1 MKRLIFAAL
10 MFTIS
15 LGTKAEEGHFGITT
29 GLDYS
34 TGKYGQSE
42 ATKIK
47 YIPFIG
53 KYEHD
58 LWLVKVTVP
67 WLQIEGPGGATGGD
81 SKIIIADNVNK
92 HTSES
97 GLGDVVAS
105 ITYTAFQSEEQK
117 IILDVGARVKF
128 GTASVKK
135 GLGTGE
141 NDYAV
146 QLDAYKTL
154 DKVTLLGTVGYKV
167 LGDPKDLELY
177 LHNVWYGTLGMAYKI
192 NNSNSAGLLLD
203 LRQSTCYLNTNIR
216 EYTVYYSH
224 RFNPTYKLQSY
235 ITAGDTM
242 SSVDLGAGLML
253 GVSW

>member
-10 MFTIS
+10 IFTIS
-15 LGTKAEEGHFGITT
+15 LETKAEDGQFGMTT

-53 KYEHD
+53 KFEYD
-58 LWLVKVTVP
+58 LWQVKVTVP

-105 ITYTAFQSEEQK
+105 ITYTVFQLEEQK
-117 IILDVGARVKF
+117 IILDVGGKVKF

-154 DKVTLLGTVGYKV
+154 DKVTLFGTVGYKV

-192 NNSNSAGLLLD
+192 NNANNAGLLLD

-235 ITAGDTM
+235 ITTGDTM

>member
-1 MKRLIFAAL
+1 MKKLILTAL
-10 MFTIS
+10 FLIS
-15 LGTKAEEGHFGITT
+15 SPITKAEEARIGFTT

-42 ATKIK
+42 STNIK
-47 YIPFIG
+47 YVPLIG
-53 KYEHD
+53 KYEYD
-58 LWLVKVTVP
+58 RWLVKVTVP
-67 WLQIEGPGGATGGD
+67 WLQVDGPGGATGGD

-92 HTSES
+92 HSSES
-97 GLGDVVAS
+97 GLGDIVAGV
-105 ITYTAFQSEEQK
+105 TYTAFESEEQK
-117 IILDVGARVKF
+117 FILDVGAKVKF

-154 DKVTLLGTVGYKV
+154 DKLTLLGTIGYKA

-177 LHNVWYGTLGMAYKI
+177 LHNVWYGTIGAAYKI
-192 NNSNSAGLLLD
+192 NTSNSAGLLLD

-216 EYTVYYSH
+216 EYTLYYSH
-224 RFNPTYKLQSY
+224 RFNPTYNLQSY
-235 ITAGDTM
+235 VTAGDTM
-242 SSVDLGAGLML
+242 SSVDFGVGLML
-253 GVSW
+253 AMSW

>member
-1 MKRLIFAAL
+1 MKKLIFAAL
-10 MFTIS
+10 IFTIS
-15 LGTKAEEGHFGITT
+15 LKTKAEEGQFGITT

-42 ATKIK
+42 VTKIK

-53 KYEHD
+53 KYEYD

-67 WLQIEGPGGATGGD
+67 WLEIEGPGGVTGGD
-81 SKIIIADNVNK
+81 SKIIIADNFNK

-105 ITYTAFQSEEQK
+105 ITYTAFQSEKQK

-177 LHNVWYGTLGMAYKI
+177 LHNVWYGTLGMTYKI

-216 EYTVYYSH
+216 EYTIYYSH

-242 SSVDLGAGLML
+242 SSVDFGAGLML